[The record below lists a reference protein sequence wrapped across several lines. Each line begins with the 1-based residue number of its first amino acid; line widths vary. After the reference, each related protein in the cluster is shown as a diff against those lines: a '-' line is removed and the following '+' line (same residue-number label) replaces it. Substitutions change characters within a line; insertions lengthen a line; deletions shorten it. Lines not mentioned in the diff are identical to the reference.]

1 MTAWAVSQT
10 TRFKAAIMGAGLPN
24 MVTDNSIGDI
34 PSANDS
40 YFSKSPYEDP
50 DALWERS
57 ASRYINRVTTPTLV
71 LHGEDDK
78 RVNTMQG
85 MEMYIALR
93 ERGVRTRFVTYP
105 REGHGIRERKHQ
117 IDLMQRVIGWYDEYL
132 GGDKG

>member
-1 MTAWAVSQT
+1 
-10 TRFKAAIMGAGLPN
+10 MGAGLPN

-40 YFSKSPYEDP
+40 YFAMSPYEDP
-50 DALWERS
+50 EPLWERS
-57 ASRYINRVTTPTLV
+57 AIRYIRNVTTPTLV

-93 ERGVRTRFVTYP
+93 QRGVRTRFVTYP

-117 IDLMQRVIGWYDEYL
+117 IDLMKRVIAWYDEYL
-132 GGDKG
+132 KCDREQDTGDRSMR

>member
-1 MTAWAVSQT
+1 
-10 TRFKAAIMGAGLPN
+10 MGAGLPN

-40 YFSKSPYEDP
+40 YFSTSPYKNP

-57 ASRYINRVTTPTLV
+57 ASRYIYRVTTPTLV

-78 RVNTMQG
+78 RVNMAQG

-93 ERGVRTRFVTYP
+93 QLGVKTRFVTYP
-105 REGHGIRERKHQ
+105 REGHSISERKHQ
-117 IDLMQRVIGWYDEYL
+117 IDLMQRVIGWFDEHL
-132 GGDKG
+132 GRDDG